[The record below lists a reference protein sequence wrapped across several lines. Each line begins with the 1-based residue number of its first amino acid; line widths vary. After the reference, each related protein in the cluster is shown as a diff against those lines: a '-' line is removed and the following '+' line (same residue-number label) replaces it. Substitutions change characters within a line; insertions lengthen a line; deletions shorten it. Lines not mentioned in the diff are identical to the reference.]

1 MFRPPFLARV
11 AAGAAVYALEET
23 RRLPANA
30 INFPITA
37 ISQMLQTTMHF
48 QQFVTSLALKG
59 DAVFDRLIQ
68 PEEQPEWATF
78 DEDEADEQ
86 PSGTAPESVRKSR
99 FDLFTAEETALDE
112 PAPLTE
118 APAAIFQAPV
128 AEAPAVA
135 EAVVTEAPAAEAVPD
150 EETPVVAEPV
160 EAPAAIFEAPVVAE
174 PAAQEAA
181 EPVAVAEND
190 TAATA
195 SVAATNGHN
204 GHNGHVA
211 VTEPE
216 IATRYDYENMTLAQ
230 LRARLRMLTVDD
242 LATLLAYEQ
251 GTRDRAPFVTMLTN
265 RIATVRAK

>member
-23 RRLPANA
+23 RRLPTNA

-59 DAVFDRLIQ
+59 DAVFDRLVNQ

-86 PSGTAPESVRKSR
+86 TPSAAPESVRKSR
-99 FDLFTAEETALDE
+99 FDLFDE
-112 PAPLTE
+112 PESVVEEP
-118 APAAIFQAPV
+118 
-128 AEAPAVA
+128 APAVA
-135 EAVVTEAPAAEAVPD
+135 EPIVTESEPEEAI
-150 EETPVVAEPV
+150 AEPV
-160 EAPAAIFEAPVVAE
+160 AAE
-174 PAAQEAA
+174 PESAAQEAA
-181 EPVAVAEND
+181 EPEAPATESVASAK
-190 TAATA
+190 
-195 SVAATNGHN
+195 AATNGHN
-204 GHNGHVA
+204 GSAA

-216 IATRYDYENMTLAQ
+216 VATRFDYTNMTIAQ
-230 LRARLRMLTVDD
+230 LRARLRQLSVDD
-242 LATLLAYEQ
+242 LASLLEYEQ

-265 RIATVRAK
+265 RIATVQAK